1 LSDTIES
8 LVNYAVLVAIAAV
21 LVWFD
26 LRFFALYS
34 FMVIVGL
41 NIHLLGRFWKFMNVL
56 HASNA
61 VKLLVIAKKL
71 GISDDEFDRVG
82 AELRAKDPRGAAIL
96 DRYSRDL

>member
-1 LSDTIES
+1 
-8 LVNYAVLVAIAAV
+8 
-21 LVWFD
+21 
-26 LRFFALYS
+26 
-34 FMVIVGL
+34 
-41 NIHLLGRFWKFMNVL
+41 
-56 HASNA
+56 